1 VLSASPPLQKQSIK
15 VLIVNGDSNNG
26 TLLLEILNS
35 LAIKDVLSLSNYQN
49 FISHFFSFMPDLII
63 LDLNASCG
71 SAESIIEWVRTDSI
85 KPSLPILVSATSQH
99 KGIRGALKMGV
110 NDYIQTPYV
119 STKIAIQINNLIQKL
134 ISGVPA
140 ESIIETELIERENL
154 KQGSLGIHSQDS
166 LMALQAEVSQRNKIE
181 QELHFQAHHEYHS
194 RLPNRVYFQNVLARM
209 LADSSIEATPI
220 KTIVIFHL
228 HQFNKINNTLGHSR
242 ADEILVEMAH
252 RFAKLSEKYTEVM
265 TLQCETYEQAGKIA
279 LLDRTHFTIVLD
291 NVRQWRIE
299 EIIDQLLTQSSQPL
313 QYQGMQIETPISVGF
328 ASSIVGDDIAS
339 WMRRAYVAL
348 EFAEQEKQLWAG
360 YSEQADRYSKKK
372 LTLVADLRNA
382 IACDQG
388 LFLHYQPQF
397 NCRDGEISG
406 VEVLLRWNHPVYGPL
421 PADEIVTLAE
431 QTGLIQPLTHWVI
444 SHAFSQHQKVLAAGF
459 DLSLSVNLSTLN
471 LWQEHLLED
480 IAQQLEVYEIPPKR
494 LILEVTETVLLEKPG
509 RSLEFLRC
517 VTAIGIRIAL
527 DDFGTGFSSLA
538 YLKKMP
544 VSELKIDRAFIQE
557 LCFSHEDQVIV
568 KSIISM
574 CQGLGIEVVAEGV
587 ENEETQSRLES
598 FGCDRLQGYFLAKP
612 LLGSDLLLR
621 LKNGRD

>member
-1 VLSASPPLQKQSIK
+1 MLSVSPPLQKQSVK
-15 VLIVNGDSNNG
+15 VLIVNSNSNNG
-26 TLLLEILNS
+26 AVLSGILKS
-35 LAIKDVLSLSNYQN
+35 LAIKDVFSLSSYEN
-49 FISHFFSFMPDLII
+49 FKSHFSSYIPDLII
-63 LDLNASCG
+63 LDLNTPCG
-71 SAESIIEWVRTDSI
+71 FTESIIEWIRTDSV
-85 KPSLPILVSATSQH
+85 KPSLPIVISTSNQQERV
-99 KGIRGALKMGV
+99 GQALKMAV
-110 NDYIQTPYV
+110 NDCIQAPYV
-119 STKIAIQINNLIQKL
+119 PIKIAVQINNLIQNY
-134 ISGVPA
+134 ISC
-140 ESIIETELIERENL
+140 ESEESNVLSELVEGDHL
-154 KQGSLGIHSQDS
+154 KQDLLGSHFQNG
-166 LMALQAEVSQRNKIE
+166 LMALQAEVTQRNKIE

-194 RLPNRVYFQNVLARM
+194 RLPNRVYFQNVLATM
-209 LADSSIEATPI
+209 LTGSSAETTPI

-252 RFAKLSEKYTEVM
+252 RFAKLSEKYIEVM
-265 TLQCETYEQAGKIA
+265 TLQYGIYERTGKIA
-279 LLDRTHFTIVLD
+279 LLDRTHFTVVLN

-299 EIIDQLLTQSSQPL
+299 EIIDQLLTQCSQPL

-328 ASSIVGDDIAS
+328 ASSIIGDDVAS
-339 WMRRAYVAL
+339 WMRRAHVAL

-397 NCRDGEISG
+397 SCLNGEISG

-459 DLSLSVNLSTLN
+459 DLSISVNLSTLN
-471 LWQEHLLED
+471 LWQEYLLED
-480 IAQQLEVYEIPPKR
+480 IAQQLDIYDIPPNR
-494 LILEVTETVLLEKPG
+494 LILEVTETVLLKKPE

-574 CQGLGIEVVAEGV
+574 CQGLGIDVVAEGV

-598 FGCDRLQGYFLAKP
+598 LGCDRLQGYFLAKP

-621 LKNGRD
+621 LASDRG